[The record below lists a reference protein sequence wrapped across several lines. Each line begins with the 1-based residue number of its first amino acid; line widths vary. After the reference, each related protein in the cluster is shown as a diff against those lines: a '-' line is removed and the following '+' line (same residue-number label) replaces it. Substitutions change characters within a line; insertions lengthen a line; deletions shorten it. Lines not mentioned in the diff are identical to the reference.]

1 MMVND
6 DMVAAIVGVTR
17 RAMDRAPDQDSKMR
31 ALDNALDEVH
41 GVITAL
47 RNTHLQ
53 PSLTGL
59 TSVNSWREIERQV
72 VALRQ
77 HAWASEESAAFAA
90 ITR

>member
-6 DMVAAIVGVTR
+6 DVVAAIVGVTR
-17 RAMDRAPDQDSKMR
+17 RAMDSAPDQDSKIR

-59 TSVNSWREIERQV
+59 TSVNTWREIERQV

-77 HAWASEESAAFAA
+77 HAQNSEERELFAA
-90 ITR
+90 ATR

>member
-6 DMVAAIVGVTR
+6 DVVAAIVGATR
-17 RAMDRAPDQDSKMR
+17 RAMDHAPDQDSKIR

-59 TSVNSWREIERQV
+59 TSVNTWREIERQV

-77 HAWASEESAAFAA
+77 HTQYSEERLFAV
-90 ITR
+90 TSR

>member
-1 MMVND
+1 MVND
-6 DMVAAIVGVTR
+6 DVVAAIVGVTR
-17 RAMDRAPDQDSKMR
+17 RAMDHAPDQDSKIH

-59 TSVNSWREIERQV
+59 TSINSWREIERQV

-77 HAWASEESAAFAA
+77 HAQNSEERLFAA
-90 ITR
+90 ATR

>member
-1 MMVND
+1 MVND
-6 DMVAAIVGVTR
+6 DVVAAIVGVTR
-17 RAMDRAPDQDSKMR
+17 RAMDHAPDQDSKIR

-59 TSVNSWREIERQV
+59 TSINSWREIERQV

-77 HAWASEESAAFAA
+77 HAQNSEERVFAA
-90 ITR
+90 ATR

>member
-1 MMVND
+1 MVND
-6 DMVAAIVGVTR
+6 DVVAAIVGVTR
-17 RAMDRAPDQDSKMR
+17 RAMDHAPDQDSKRR

-59 TSVNSWREIERQV
+59 TSINSWREIERQV

-77 HAWASEESAAFAA
+77 HAQNSEERLFAA
-90 ITR
+90 ATR

>member
-1 MMVND
+1 MVND
-6 DMVAAIVGVTR
+6 DVVAAIVGVTR
-17 RAMDRAPDQDSKMR
+17 RAMDHAPDQDSKIR

-59 TSVNSWREIERQV
+59 TSINSWREIERQV

-77 HAWASEESAAFAA
+77 HAQNLEERVFAA
-90 ITR
+90 ATR

>member
-17 RAMDRAPDQDSKMR
+17 RAMDHAPDQDSKMR

-59 TSVNSWREIERQV
+59 TSVNTWREIERQV
-72 VALRQ
+72 VVLRQ
-77 HAWASEESAAFAA
+77 GAQHTNESALFAA
-90 ITR
+90 ASR

>member
-6 DMVAAIVGVTR
+6 DVVAAIVGVTR
-17 RAMDRAPDQDSKMR
+17 RAMDHAPDQDSKIR

-59 TSVNSWREIERQV
+59 TSVSTWREIERQV
-72 VALRQ
+72 VTLRQ
-77 HAWASEESAAFAA
+77 HAQRSEERELFAA
-90 ITR
+90 SAR

>member
-1 MMVND
+1 MVND
-6 DMVAAIVGVTR
+6 DVVAAIVGVTR
-17 RAMDRAPDQDSKMR
+17 CAMDHAPDQDSKIH

-59 TSVNSWREIERQV
+59 TSINSWREIERQV

-77 HAWASEESAAFAA
+77 HAQNSEERLFAA
-90 ITR
+90 ATR

>member
-1 MMVND
+1 MVND
-6 DMVAAIVGVTR
+6 DVVAAIVGVTR
-17 RAMDRAPDQDSKMR
+17 RAMDRAPDQDSKIH

-59 TSVNSWREIERQV
+59 TSINSWREIERQV

-77 HAWASEESAAFAA
+77 HAQNSEERLFAA
-90 ITR
+90 ATR

>member
-6 DMVAAIVGVTR
+6 DVVAAIVGVTR
-17 RAMDRAPDQDSKMR
+17 RAMDHAPDQDSKIR

-59 TSVNSWREIERQV
+59 TSINSWREIERQV

-77 HAWASEESAAFAA
+77 HAQNSEERLFAA
-90 ITR
+90 ATR

>member
-1 MMVND
+1 MVND
-6 DMVAAIVGVTR
+6 DVVAAIVGVTR
-17 RAMDRAPDQDSKMR
+17 RAMDHAPDQDSKIR

-59 TSVNSWREIERQV
+59 TSINSWREIERQV

-77 HAWASEESAAFAA
+77 HAQNSEERLFAA
-90 ITR
+90 ATR